1 MVGPVVRLTGMS
13 RRNVRSVDPLSR
25 PRLTVVNGGATDD
38 STGAAEHADVTDA
51 LATTLIDAFG
61 DRVLFLFHRRIAGQ
75 TGDLPVI
82 AVTATGVHLIE
93 PRAYPGKKVRACRD
107 GSTFVIDG
115 VRHTRIAEQMQAHV
129 EALQAAVSIGPLP
142 DVTVHSHYCFVE
154 GDLPALRTLEVGGV
168 RVLSVR
174 GTLRRLRAKGPLD
187 ERQVETLHRDL
198 SRRLVRT

>member
-1 MVGPVVRLTGMS
+1 MTRVDPRLLGMS

-25 PRLTVVNGGATDD
+25 PRLTVVGGGATAE
-38 STGAAEHADVTDA
+38 SAAPAEHADVTDA

-93 PRAYPGKKVRACRD
+93 PRSYPGKKVRACRD

-115 VRHTRIAEQMQAHV
+115 VRHTRIAEQMQEHA

-142 DVTVHSHYCFVE
+142 DATVHSHYCFVD
-154 GDLPALRTLEVGGV
+154 GDLPVRPLEVGGV

-174 GTLRRLRAKGPLD
+174 GTLKRLRARGPLD
-187 ERQVETLHRDL
+187 ERDVETLHRDL

>member
-1 MVGPVVRLTGMS
+1 MS

-25 PRLTVVNGGATDD
+25 PRLTVVNGGATDEAG
-38 STGAAEHADVTDA
+38 TTAASADVTDD

-61 DRVLFLFHRRIAGQ
+61 DRVLFLFHRRLAGQ

-82 AVTATGVHLIE
+82 AVTPTGVHLIE
-93 PRAYPGKKVRACRD
+93 PRSYPGKKVRACRD

-115 VRHTRIAEQMQAHV
+115 VRHTRIAEQMQQHV

-142 DVTVHSHYCFVE
+142 DATVHSHYCFVD
-154 GDLPALRTLEVGGV
+154 GDLPLRPLEVAGV

-187 ERQVETLHRDL
+187 ERDVETLHRDL

>member
-1 MVGPVVRLTGMS
+1 M
-13 RRNVRSVDPLSR
+13 DPLSR
-25 PRLTVVNGGATDD
+25 PRLTVVDGGATDE
-38 STGAAEHADVTDA
+38 SAAPAEHADATDA

-93 PRAYPGKKVRACRD
+93 PRSYPGKKVRACRD

-115 VRHTRIAEQMQAHV
+115 VRHTRIAEQMQEHA

-142 DVTVHSHYCFVE
+142 DATVHSHYCFVD
-154 GDLPALRTLEVGGV
+154 GDLPVRPLEVGGV

-174 GTLRRLRAKGPLD
+174 GTLKRLRASGPLD
-187 ERQVETLHRDL
+187 ERDVETLHRDL

>member
-1 MVGPVVRLTGMS
+1 MRRGLARLTGMS

-25 PRLTVVNGGATDD
+25 PRLTVVNGGAPEQD
-38 STGAAEHADVTDA
+38 AAPAEHADVTDA
-51 LATTLIDAFG
+51 LATTLIDTFG
-61 DRVLFLFHRRIAGQ
+61 DRVLFLFHRQLAGQ

-115 VRHTRIAEQMQAHV
+115 VRHTRISEQMQAHA

-142 DVTVHSHYCFVE
+142 DATVHTHYCFVD
-154 GDLPALRTLEVGGV
+154 GDLPMRTLEVAGV
-168 RVLSVR
+168 KVLSVR

-187 ERQVETLHRDL
+187 ERDVETLHRDL
-198 SRRLVRT
+198 SRRLVRS

>member
-1 MVGPVVRLTGMS
+1 
-13 RRNVRSVDPLSR
+13 VDPLSR
-25 PRLTVVNGGATDD
+25 PRLTVVDGGATDE
-38 STGAAEHADVTDA
+38 GAAPAEHADVTDA

-93 PRAYPGKKVRACRD
+93 PRSYPGKKVRACRD

-115 VRHTRIAEQMQAHV
+115 VRHTRIAEQMQEHA

-142 DVTVHSHYCFVE
+142 DATVHSHYCFVD
-154 GDLPALRTLEVGGV
+154 GDLPVRPLEVGGV

-174 GTLRRLRAKGPLD
+174 GTLKRLRARGPLD
-187 ERQVETLHRDL
+187 ERDVETLHRDL